1 MATPG
6 IRTVL
11 VMNLR
16 DIKYILALAETRHFG
31 RAAERSF
38 VSQPTLSGQIRKLEH
53 ELGVTIFER
62 TNRSVEITPT
72 GELILQHAR
81 LLMEQADAIEQVAR
95 AHQDP
100 LAGPLRIGAIPTLS
114 PYLLPL
120 ILLPLRQRLPQIK
133 LVLIEEITETLLK
146 RLEHHEVDAALL
158 ATPVTEPELVARPLF
173 EEPFWLAHPRQHP
186 LGDKPEITEVDLEET
201 ELLLLSDGHCLTHQ
215 VMEVCRLAERPRSGE
230 MADLRASSLETLL
243 QLVGAGF
250 GCTLLPALACSG
262 ETPPDSPIVRRPLH
276 LPDAYRRISLVS
288 RRSFPRQQALD
299 AFAEVLVSQL
309 PDSVRAPLPSSRQSP
324 SVLLHPMPQRTLAC
338 RCKNNSACSGKPLPP
353 RSRLEKGRQR
363 MNPGQRSLDPASKDA
378 RMRLRA
384 TFRIEDDLSQTPLVS
399 YFDQSAS

>member
-1 MATPG
+1 
-6 IRTVL
+6 
-11 VMNLR
+11 MNLR

-31 RAAERSF
+31 RAAERTF

-72 GELILQHAR
+72 GQLILQHAR

-120 ILLPLRQRLPQIK
+120 ILLPLRERLPQIK

-158 ATPVTEPELVARPLF
+158 ATPVTEPELLERPLF

-186 LGDKPEITEVDLEET
+186 LGAKSKITEADLEET

-250 GCTLLPALACSG
+250 GCTLLPALACSA
-262 ETPPDSPIVRRPLH
+262 EAPPDSPIVRRPLH

-299 AFAEVLVSQL
+299 AFAEVLISQL
-309 PDSVRAPLPSSRQSP
+309 PSSVRPLPTAPVASATEVSP
-324 SVLLHPMPQRTLAC
+324 ARPTTGPTSTT
-338 RCKNNSACSGKPLPP
+338 SAASAPRPP
-353 RSRLEKGRQR
+353 GGAKAA
-363 MNPGQRSLDPASKDA
+363 PAS
-378 RMRLRA
+378 RS
-384 TFRIEDDLSQTPLVS
+384 E
-399 YFDQSAS
+399 

>member
-1 MATPG
+1 MAAPG
-6 IRTVL
+6 IRTIL

-38 VSQPTLSGQIRKLEH
+38 VSQPTLSGQIRKLEL

-72 GELILQHAR
+72 GQLILQHAR

-146 RLEHHEVDAALL
+146 RLEHHEVEAALL
-158 ATPVTEPELVARPLF
+158 ATPVSEPELVARPLF

-186 LGDKPEITEVDLEET
+186 LGDKPEITKADLEDT

-250 GCTLLPALACSG
+250 GCTLLPALACGG
-262 ETPPDSPIVRRPLH
+262 ETPPDSPIIRRPLY

-309 PDSVRAPLPSSRQSP
+309 PDSVRALPNAPVVAVPDADETTRSATSVSATSP
-324 SVLLHPMPQRTLAC
+324 VLVDGAT
-338 RCKNNSACSGKPLPP
+338 PP
-353 RSRLEKGRQR
+353 
-363 MNPGQRSLDPASKDA
+363 AA
-378 RMRLRA
+378 
-384 TFRIEDDLSQTPLVS
+384 
-399 YFDQSAS
+399 SASTKAADA